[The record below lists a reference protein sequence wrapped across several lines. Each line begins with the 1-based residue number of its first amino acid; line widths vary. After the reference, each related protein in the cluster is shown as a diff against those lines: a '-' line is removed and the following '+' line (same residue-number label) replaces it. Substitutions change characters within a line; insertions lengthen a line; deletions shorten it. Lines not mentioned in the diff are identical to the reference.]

1 MELADLAESGTYRTS
16 IDTLCRL
23 AEEDVSME
31 IDLGQFRGKTILV
44 MGATG
49 FIGRHLVESLNH
61 LGATVI
67 GASRSA
73 GMEGCQTHWRQ
84 CDASDPQQVAAL
96 FERVAPDIVYQLT
109 SDSQGGQELS
119 LITESIRNDLV
130 ATVNVLTEATQRG
143 VARVVVIGSLEE
155 PKGDASQATP
165 SSPYAAAKWTA
176 CAYARMFSELYGLPV
191 TVLRLMMTYGPGQKP
206 YKVIPYTIRTLLAGE
221 PAALTNGERKLDWIY
236 IDDAIDAIL
245 RAGLLRERDAQSIDI
260 GSGTAV
266 LMHDLLKAIGD
277 IIGRPELLS
286 FGSLPNRAHERE
298 DVADPTRA
306 ANKLGWQA
314 STSLGDG
321 LRQTIDYY
329 RSTIVPIAHLC
340 SCPLLFS
347 FFL

>member
-1 MELADLAESGTYRTS
+1 
-16 IDTLCRL
+16 
-23 AEEDVSME
+23 ME
-31 IDLGQFRGKTILV
+31 IDLGQFRDKTILV
-44 MGATG
+44 IGATG
-49 FIGRHLVESLNH
+49 FIGRHLVDSLMD
-61 LGATVI
+61 LGATVV
-67 GASRSA
+67 GASRREA
-73 GMEGCQTHWRQ
+73 AEGGQTFWRQ
-84 CDASDPQQVAAL
+84 CDASDPRQLSTL
-96 FERVAPDIVYQLT
+96 FDEVSPDIVYQLT

-119 LITESIRNDLV
+119 LIAESIRNDLV

-245 RAGLLRERDAQSIDI
+245 RSGLLREKDAQSIDI
-260 GSGTAV
+260 GSGTPV
-266 LMHDLLKAIGD
+266 LMQDLLITIGD

-286 FGSLPNRAHERE
+286 FGSLPNRMRERE
-298 DVADPTRA
+298 EVADLTRA
-306 ANKLGWQA
+306 TSKLGWEA
-314 STSLGDG
+314 RTSLRDG
-321 LRQTIDYY
+321 LRKTIAYY
-329 RSTIVPIAHLC
+329 QSTAAMTYLTTFPV
-340 SCPLLFS
+340 LLP
-347 FFL
+347 FLMQH